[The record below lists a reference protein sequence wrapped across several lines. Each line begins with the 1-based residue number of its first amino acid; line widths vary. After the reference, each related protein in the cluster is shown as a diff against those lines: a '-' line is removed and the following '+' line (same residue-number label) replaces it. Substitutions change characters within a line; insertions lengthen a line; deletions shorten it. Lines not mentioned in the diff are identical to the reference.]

1 MASTGFWPIKSR
13 LKDVISYAENPD
25 KTIEKRYLDEDLK
38 NAIESSKSNDYYYF
52 TKNVNSFNTNATC
65 GYSGAGH
72 AYGVRP
78 NYSSVTYKNG
88 VGKNY
93 SYGGYNWSINYF

>member
-1 MASTGFWPIKSR
+1 MSGT
-13 LKDVISYAENPD
+13 N
-25 KTIEKRYLDEDLK
+25 LK